1 MQRKR
6 KSKAINSAWG
16 NVPRRCIYRVA
27 TVSFVLG
34 EDVPSFARS
43 PALSAAA
50 VGAGQGQTGRGWVET
65 EGVNGRCKPE

>member
-16 NVPRRCIYRVA
+16 HVPRPCIYRVA

-50 VGAGQGQTGRGWVET
+50 VGAGQGQTGRGWVEI